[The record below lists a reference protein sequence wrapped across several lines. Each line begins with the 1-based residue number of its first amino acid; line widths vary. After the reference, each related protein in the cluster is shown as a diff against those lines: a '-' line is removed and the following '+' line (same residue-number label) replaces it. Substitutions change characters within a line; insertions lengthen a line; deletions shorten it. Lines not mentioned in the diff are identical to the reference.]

1 MDNILDDMLNDNVPS
16 NIAKRISQN
25 MKQRRLDLN
34 LTQALLSKKSGV
46 SFGTLKRFE
55 TSAEISLKSLL
66 QLAISLNATEL
77 FNDLFKI
84 EKPERIDDILKQ
96 KREIHRKRA
105 RINV

>member
-1 MDNILDDMLNDNVPS
+1 MDNILDDILNNNVPS
-16 NIAKRISQN
+16 TIAKRISHN

-34 LTQALLSKKSGV
+34 FTQEVLSEKSGV
-46 SFGTLKRFE
+46 SLGSLKRFE
-55 TSAEISLKSLL
+55 AISEISLKSLL

-84 EKPERIDDILKQ
+84 EKSERIDDILKQ